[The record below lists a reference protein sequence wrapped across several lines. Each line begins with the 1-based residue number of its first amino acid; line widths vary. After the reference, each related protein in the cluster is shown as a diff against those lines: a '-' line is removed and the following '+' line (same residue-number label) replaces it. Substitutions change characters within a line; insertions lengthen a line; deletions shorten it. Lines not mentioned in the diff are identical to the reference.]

1 VVLSFIHLGWLI
13 RLLFPLVGLG
23 AMVCMIFAGIK
34 ANNGEDYKYPYSFEL
49 VK

>member
-1 VVLSFIHLGWLI
+1 LILSRRFVTKCGGFLD
-13 RLLFPLVGLG
+13 FE
-23 AMVCMIFAGIK
+23 AGIK